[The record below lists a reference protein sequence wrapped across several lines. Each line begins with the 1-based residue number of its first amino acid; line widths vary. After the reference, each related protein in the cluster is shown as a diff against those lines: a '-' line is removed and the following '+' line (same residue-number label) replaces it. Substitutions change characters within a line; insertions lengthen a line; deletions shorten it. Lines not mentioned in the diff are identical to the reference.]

1 MDLKGLINIAGKP
14 GLFKVVSQNQKI
26 IIVESLID
34 KKRIPIHS
42 HNQANL
48 LEEIGIYTYEDV
60 LSLSEVFKKIANK
73 EKCQKSISHKSSSNE
88 LISYFRNILSN
99 YDEEKV
105 YISDIKKV
113 INWYNILQSVGM
125 IFLEKEVK
133 EVKKSKK
140 VKK

>member
-125 IFLEKEVK
+125 IFLEKEVN
-133 EVKKSKK
+133 KKNKK
-140 VKK
+140 IKK

>member
-14 GLFKVVSQNQKI
+14 GLFKVVSQNKKI

-60 LSLSEVFKKIANK
+60 LSLSEVFKKIAIK
-73 EKCQKSISHKSSSNE
+73 EKCQKSISHKLSSNE

-133 EVKKSKK
+133 KVKK

>member
-1 MDLKGLINIAGKP
+1 MDLKGLINITGKP

-60 LSLSEVFKKIANK
+60 LSLSEVFKKIAKK

-125 IFLEKEVK
+125 IFLEKKVK
-133 EVKKSKK
+133 KIKSKK

>member
-1 MDLKGLINIAGKP
+1 MDLKGLINITGKP

-125 IFLEKEVK
+125 IFLEKKVK
-133 EVKKSKK
+133 KIKSKK

>member
-60 LSLSEVFKKIANK
+60 LSLSEVFKKIAKK

-125 IFLEKEVK
+125 IFLEKKVNK
-133 EVKKSKK
+133 IKSKK

>member
-60 LSLSEVFKKIANK
+60 LSLSEVFKKIAKK

-125 IFLEKEVK
+125 IFLEKKVK
-133 EVKKSKK
+133 KIKSKK

>member
-60 LSLSEVFKKIANK
+60 LSLSEVFKKIAKK

-133 EVKKSKK
+133 KIKSKK
-140 VKK
+140 IKK

>member
-1 MDLKGLINIAGKP
+1 MDLKGLINITGKP

-125 IFLEKEVK
+125 IFLEKEVN
-133 EVKKSKK
+133 KKNKK
-140 VKK
+140 IKK

>member
-60 LSLSEVFKKIANK
+60 LSLSEVFKKIAKK

-125 IFLEKEVK
+125 IFLEKKVK
-133 EVKKSKK
+133 KIKSKK
-140 VKK
+140 LKK

>member
-1 MDLKGLINIAGKP
+1 MDLKGLINITGKP
-14 GLFKVVSQNQKI
+14 GLFKVVSQNKKI

-42 HNQANL
+42 NNQANL

-60 LSLSEVFKKIANK
+60 LSLSEVFKKIADK
-73 EKCQKSISHKSSSNE
+73 EKCQKSISHKLSSNE

-105 YISDIKKV
+105 YVSDIKKV

-125 IFLEKEVK
+125 IFLEKEVQK
-133 EVKKSKK
+133 VKK
-140 VKK
+140 VKKVKK

>member
-73 EKCQKSISHKSSSNE
+73 ENCQKSISHKSPSNE

>member
-60 LSLSEVFKKIANK
+60 LSLSEVFKKIAKK

-133 EVKKSKK
+133 KIKSKK

>member
-1 MDLKGLINIAGKP
+1 MDLKGLINITGKP

-99 YDEEKV
+99 YE
-105 YISDIKKV
+105 
-113 INWYNILQSVGM
+113 N
-125 IFLEKEVK
+125 
-133 EVKKSKK
+133 
-140 VKK
+140 

>member
-1 MDLKGLINIAGKP
+1 MDLKGLINITGKP

-125 IFLEKEVK
+125 IFSEKEVN
-133 EVKKSKK
+133 KKNKK
-140 VKK
+140 IKK

>member
-14 GLFKVVSQNQKI
+14 GLYKVVSQNKKI

-125 IFLEKEVK
+125 IFLEKEVN
-133 EVKKSKK
+133 KKNKK
-140 VKK
+140 IKK